1 MKKKLVAKPTTSKS
15 RKASGNIDMATNLVY
30 QVALKSLISSLVQHI
45 PREIL
50 IEGSKY
56 INTIY
61 PKLKDRCL
69 NSVMENDT
77 VKRREIVW
85 ENVSD
90 RILDVLHPLIQATNT
105 EQKLLLKVPNS
116 SAPASSGQDEKA
128 NSLME
133 VDHPEEFNRGDS
145 RTLNHAI
152 KIYAQSRPA
161 KKKVT

>member
-1 MKKKLVAKPTTSKS
+1 MKKKLVTKPTTSKS
-15 RKASGNIDMATNLVY
+15 RKALGNIYINTDLVY

-61 PKLKDRCL
+61 PKIKDLSL
-69 NSVMENDT
+69 NNVMENDT

-85 ENVSD
+85 KNVSK

-105 EQKLLLKVPNS
+105 KQKLLLKVPNS
-116 SAPASSGQDEKA
+116 SASASSGQDEKA
-128 NSLME
+128 NSSME
-133 VDHPEEFNRGDS
+133 VDHPEEFNRGIPV
-145 RTLNHAI
+145 L
-152 KIYAQSRPA
+152 
-161 KKKVT
+161 